1 MKSLNSIKKQ
11 AEVLKAQVKVAEQ
24 NLQGCEVDYNAE
36 PSVSNF
42 EALEEAR
49 NEYRK
54 AFSLYESC
62 ISYIENYDFYRQ
74 CEKLEREEAESRQM
88 AMAYC

>member
-1 MKSLNSIKKQ
+1 M
-11 AEVLKAQVKVAEQ
+11 LKAQAKVAEQ

-36 PSVSNF
+36 PSVANF

-74 CEKLEREEAESRQM
+74 CEKLEKEEAESRKM
-88 AMAYC
+88 AMAIC